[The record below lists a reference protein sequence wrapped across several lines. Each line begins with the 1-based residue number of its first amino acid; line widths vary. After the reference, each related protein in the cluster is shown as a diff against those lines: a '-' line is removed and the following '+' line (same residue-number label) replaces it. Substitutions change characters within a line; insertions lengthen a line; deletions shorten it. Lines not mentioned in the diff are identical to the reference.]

1 MYDERKKLR
10 ILHFRFSKTYARLS
24 STRTRK
30 ISSAEMRSMR
40 TSPNFRLRKL
50 SVMSVARRD
59 EGVTRRETYAER
71 ETVSESRV
79 SRDERDEV
87 CF

>member
-1 MYDERKKLR
+1 MRTPPNFKLR
-10 ILHFRFSKTYARLS
+10 N
-24 STRTRK
+24 
-30 ISSAEMRSMR
+30 
-40 TSPNFRLRKL
+40 P
-50 SVMSVARRD
+50 SVMSVTRRD